1 MANAAVEAML
11 GSRRAFAVAAA
22 GCGKTELLG
31 QIVADQRSGRQLV
44 LTHTHA
50 GVAAIK
56 KRLVDKHV
64 PHDKFHLDTIAGWC
78 LRYGASY
85 PAISGYRPGAE
96 ADPDWTATYP
106 GAEKVCRTA
115 LGKRVVSESYSGVLV
130 DEYQDCSLKQHA
142 LVRALAESVP
152 CRGVGDPLQTIFGFR
167 DDPVVHWETIKTDF
181 DIVHGALTEP
191 WRWRRD
197 DRNAALGEWLVASRT
212 QLETTGRLV
221 IAADAPVTWIQQAT
235 NVDAAEAW
243 ATTCRNV
250 GAATNDT
257 VLAILDQPNKCPGLA
272 KRLGGRW
279 PIVERFDDPDLLRL
293 AAKLADAK
301 GSEVVASLVEFVSER
316 MTGMGTAMKTAV
328 DAIKAERGVSRIAK
342 NRDHAD
348 RLSAL
353 ASTPTPANALAWL
366 EGVLARRDDWWLY
379 RRECVFQLREALR
392 HCSGG
397 TLTDLPE
404 MVAAARTRARH
415 RGRHTH
421 RRTIGTPLL
430 VKGLEFDHAVLLW
443 EPDHFSVQGLY
454 VALTRASKSLTIVSR
469 SRTLIPK
476 ENVATQPLPAGQGDA
491 KEQGILSCATPSFEG
506 MS

>member
-11 GSRRAFAVAAA
+11 GSRRSFAVAAA

-31 QIVADQRSGRQLV
+31 QLVADHRSGRQLV

-56 KRLVDKHV
+56 KRLADMRV
-64 PHDKFHLDTIAGWC
+64 PPDKFHLDTIAGWC
-78 LRYGASY
+78 LRYGAAY

-115 LGKRVVSESYSGVLV
+115 LGKKVIGESYSGVLV

-142 LVRALAESVP
+142 LVSALAECIP

-167 DDPVVHWETIKTDF
+167 DDPVVPWATIKSDF
-181 DIVHGALTEP
+181 EVVDDALTEP
-191 WRWRRD
+191 WRWRREG
-197 DRNAALGEWLVASRT
+197 RNAELGEWLVAARQ
-212 QLETTGRLV
+212 QLEATGRLV
-221 IAADAPVTWIQQAT
+221 IAEDAPITWVSH
-235 NVDAAEAW
+235 NAAVEVPDAW

-250 GAATNDT
+250 NSPATDT
-257 VLAILDQPNKCPGLA
+257 VVAILKWPSKCKDLA
-272 KRLGGRW
+272 KRMGGRW

-293 AAKLADAK
+293 GVKLVDAD
-301 GSEVVASLVEFVSER
+301 GPTVVESLVEFVAER
-316 MTGMGTAMKTAV
+316 MTTMGTALKTAV
-328 DAIKAERGVSRIAK
+328 DAIKAGRGVLRITK
-342 NRDHAD
+342 NREHAD
-348 RLSAL
+348 RLSTL
-353 ASTPTPANALAWL
+353 ANAPTPANALAWL
-366 EGVLARRDDWWLY
+366 EGVLAHRDDWWLY

-392 HCSGG
+392 HCTGE
-397 TLTDLPE
+397 TFAELPD

-415 RGRHTH
+415 RGRLTH

-443 EPDHFSVQGLY
+443 EPDRLSVQGLY
-454 VALTRASKSLTIVSR
+454 VALTRASRSLTIVSN
-469 SRTLIPK
+469 SRTLIP
-476 ENVATQPLPAGQGDA
+476 
-491 KEQGILSCATPSFEG
+491 EG
-506 MS
+506 T

>member
-1 MANAAVEAML
+1 MANAAVDAML

-31 QIVADQRSGRQLV
+31 QVVADQRSGRQLV

-56 KRLVDKHV
+56 KRLADMRV

-78 LRYGASY
+78 LRYGAAY
-85 PAISGYRPGAE
+85 PAISGFRAGAE
-96 ADPDWTATYP
+96 ADPDWASTYP

-142 LVRALAESVP
+142 LVRSLAECVP

-167 DDPVVHWETIKTDF
+167 DDPVVPWDTIETDF
-181 DIVHGALTEP
+181 QVVDGALTEP
-191 WRWRRD
+191 WRWRREG
-197 DRNAALGEWLVASRT
+197 RNAALGEWLVAART
-212 QLETTGRLV
+212 QLETTGRLA
-221 IAADAPVTWIQQAT
+221 IANDAPVIWVQHDTTVEAP
-235 NVDAAEAW
+235 EAW
-243 ATTCRNV
+243 ATTCWNL
-250 GAATNDT
+250 GAAASET
-257 VLAILDQPNKCPGLA
+257 VVAILKWPDKCTDVA
-272 KRLGGRW
+272 KRMGGRW

-293 AAKLADAK
+293 GIKLVDAD
-301 GSEVVASLVEFVSER
+301 GPTVVAEFVEFMSER
-316 MTGMGTAMKTAV
+316 LTGMGTALKTAV
-328 DAIKAERGVSRIAK
+328 GAIKAGRGVSRITK
-342 NRDHAD
+342 NREHAD

-353 ASTPTPANALAWL
+353 AGVPTPANALVWL
-366 EGVLARRDDWWLY
+366 EGVLAQRSDWRLY
-379 RRECVFQLREALR
+379 RRECVLQLREALS
-392 HCSGG
+392 HCSGD
-397 TLTDLPE
+397 TFAELPH
-404 MVAAARTRARH
+404 MIAAARTRARH

-443 EPDHFSVQGLY
+443 EPDHLSVQGLY

-469 SRTLIPK
+469 SRTLIP
-476 ENVATQPLPAGQGDA
+476 
-491 KEQGILSCATPSFEG
+491 EG
-506 MS
+506 T

>member
-11 GSRRAFAVAAA
+11 GSRRAFVVAAA

-31 QIVADQRSGRQLV
+31 QLVADQRSGRQLV

-56 KRLVDKHV
+56 KRLADMHV

-78 LRYGASY
+78 LRYGAAY

-115 LGKRVVSESYSGVLV
+115 LGKRVVSESYSGVLI

-142 LVRALAESVP
+142 LTRALAECVP
-152 CRGVGDPLQTIFGFR
+152 CRGVGDPLQTVFGFR
-167 DDPVVHWETIKTDF
+167 EDPVVPWVTITSDF
-181 DIVHGALTEP
+181 EVVDGALTEP
-191 WRWRRD
+191 WRWRREGC
-197 DRNAALGEWLVASRT
+197 NAVLGEWLVAVRS
-212 QLETTGRLV
+212 QLEATDRLV
-221 IAADAPVTWIQQAT
+221 IAPDAPVRWVQHPA
-235 NVDAAEAW
+235 NGEAPEVW
-243 ATTCRNV
+243 ATACRKV
-250 GAATNDT
+250 GAAERET
-257 VLAILDQPNKCPGLA
+257 VVAILKWPNRCKDLA
-272 KRLGGRW
+272 KRMGGRW

-293 AAKLADAK
+293 GAKLVDADGPTAA
-301 GSEVVASLVEFVSER
+301 EALVEFVSER
-316 MTGMGTAMKTAV
+316 MTAMGTALRTTV
-328 DAIKAERGVSRIAK
+328 DAIKDGRGVSRITRH
-342 NRDHAD
+342 RDHAD

-353 ASTPTPANALAWL
+353 ADAPTPGNALAWL
-366 EGVLARRDDWWLY
+366 DGVLAHRDDWWLY

-392 HCSGG
+392 HCSGD
-397 TLTDLPE
+397 TLAELPD

-415 RGRHTH
+415 RGRPTH

-454 VALTRASKSLTIVSR
+454 VALTRASKSLTIVSH
-469 SRTLIPK
+469 SRTLIP
-476 ENVATQPLPAGQGDA
+476 
-491 KEQGILSCATPSFEG
+491 EG
-506 MS
+506 T